1 MAPFVLKFKGNK
13 SFSPF
18 SNLSDSD
25 ALTKTWRVCTK
36 VASHLEQ
43 GQRLE
48 NLSWRL
54 WHLHNLMVETDNAKS
69 KREFKKLSKNMGER
83 LDKDKG
89 RSIEELQAPDFRR
102 NQSTDKLRQ
111 RAEEKEKHLGRTGI
125 KGMTFTFP
133 VDPTTNKTP
142 GATVVTS
149 TSSAPANK
157 RSHQHAR
164 TYAPKDEFDESMEV
178 INSAATG
185 LVIDTN
191 FNNPLDAALTPTSA
205 FIRSSGNTGSATET
219 GDRTHYRGHHDSI
232 SSVTSQMSAFPIS
245 PSSPEVR
252 MPTMTGMSRTSKQPT
267 QKQKRGVEQ
276 QQQNVLRFP
285 SHFENDF
292 TPIALLCPTPSVKQG
307 NTYGEAIG
315 FSGLANSNNHADVFG
330 IARPTFEFAL
340 DELMNNAE
348 CNSDVETSTS
358 GGWNNED
365 GSSNLTNS
373 VSSLSVPTPVSAI
386 SMSSFSGLQ
395 ITPVVVSPALAS
407 TSDAMQGV
415 RSTGR
420 LDVVQDEYDMD
431 GQDMMEET
439 DYMSPMTKSPATLT
453 LLPSKSAPASPAIF
467 AMSPVTNKSGGDIG
481 DDVSLPAP
489 LTLPKG
495 SMLPGPSPTPSPA
508 PAPSHH
514 VIRRRYS
521 TTNAPEGKKG
531 GRQPS
536 ATAPRNARASYGN
549 SAPGGVKSECA
560 NCGANSTPLWRRG
573 LNDELNCNACGLFAK
588 LHKRPRPKSL
598 RGSTGEG
605 GTRHPGWASKGGASD
620 ETGEPVSCYN
630 CATIATPLWRKD
642 EDGKTLCN
650 ACGLYLKLHGERRP
664 SSMKSD
670 VIRKRS
676 RHDSRRGTSSETPSA
691 SPGASRRTS
700 PTPPP
705 VGAVGPSRR
714 DRGRADEISFNI
726 PAEHGHSP
734 NGRPSTSPYAPTSN
748 SFEYNTSSS
757 HSVGGQD
764 NSPVD
769 LMSMNHSM
777 TDSGVDPMLGGMT
790 FSPGATYQETL
801 QYPGPFSLS
810 YFYGGAPPASDATT
824 QGQSESNQQRQS
836 QQQRQQPVNS
846 RQAASSTPTV
856 GQGGSPH
863 NSDVMFG
870 PVANPTAAQID
881 TMSMWDQPFQVPMS
895 TPYSFNYAGNVV
907 QSGTDSQQ
915 DQGLGFV
922 HPPMLPSLP
931 YWTADGAISTKA
943 ETDHEMSFG
952 HN

>member
-1 MAPFVLKFKGNK
+1 
-13 SFSPF
+13 
-18 SNLSDSD
+18 
-25 ALTKTWRVCTK
+25 
-36 VASHLEQ
+36 
-43 GQRLE
+43 
-48 NLSWRL
+48 
-54 WHLHNLMVETDNAKS
+54 MVETDNAKS

-89 RSIEELQAPDFRR
+89 RSIEELQAPDFRPS
-102 NQSTDKLRQ
+102 QSTDKLRQ

-133 VDPTTNKTP
+133 VDPSTNKTP
-142 GATVVTS
+142 GATVVAS
-149 TSSAPANK
+149 SSASAPGNK
-157 RSHQHAR
+157 RLHHHLR
-164 TYAPKDEFDESMEV
+164 TNTPRDEFDESMEV
-178 INSAATG
+178 INNAATG

-191 FNNPLDAALTPTSA
+191 FNNPSDAALTPTSTYVT
-205 FIRSSGNTGSATET
+205 SSSANADPASTT
-219 GDRTHYRGHHDSI
+219 VGDRIHHRGHHNSI
-232 SSVTSQMSAFPIS
+232 SSVTSQMSAFPLS
-245 PSSPEVR
+245 PPSPEAR
-252 MPTMTGMSRTSKQPT
+252 MPRTVRTAKKPAQQQQ
-267 QKQKRGVEQ
+267 QKDQAQ
-276 QQQNVLRFP
+276 QQQNILRFP
-285 SHFENDF
+285 SAFENDF

-315 FSGLANSNNHADVFG
+315 FSGLANSTNHADVFG

-373 VSSLSVPTPVSAI
+373 VSSLSIPTPVSAI

-395 ITPVVVSPALAS
+395 ITPVVAPPASAS
-407 TSDAMQGV
+407 DSMQGV
-415 RSTGR
+415 HSTGGG
-420 LDVVQDEYDMD
+420 LATVHDEYDMD
-431 GQDMMEET
+431 GQEMM
-439 DYMSPMTKSPATLT
+439 DSDFMSCVTKSPAPPLN
-453 LLPSKSAPASPAIF
+453 LPSKSAPASPAIF
-467 AMSPVTNKSGGDIG
+467 AMSPITCKSGGGDIT

-489 LTLPKG
+489 LSLPKG

-650 ACGLYLKLHGERRP
+650 ALKLHGERRP

-676 RHDSRRGTSSETPSA
+676 RHDSRRGTSSSETPSA

-705 VGAVGPSRR
+705 MSAVGPSRR
-714 DRGRADEISFNI
+714 DRGGADDITFSVPPN
-726 PAEHGHSP
+726 HGHSP
-734 NGRPSTSPYAPTSN
+734 NEQASMSPYAQAAH
-748 SFEYNTSSS
+748 SFDYNTSS
-757 HSVGGQD
+757 HGGGGGGGGGTGGTGGQD

-769 LMSMNHSM
+769 LMSMSHAMSDN
-777 TDSGVDPMLGGMT
+777 GVDPMLGGMT

-810 YFYGGAPPASDATT
+810 YFYGGMTPTPDTNNHGPA
-824 QGQSESNQQRQS
+824 ESNTQHQS
-836 QQQRQQPVNS
+836 QHQPQHQSQPQQPQPQPQQQQQHQQQQQKEQPAHRHAHS
-846 RQAASSTPTV
+846 SAAS
-856 GQGGSPH
+856 QGSPEATH
-863 NSDVMFG
+863 LNDTMFG
-870 PVANPTAAQID
+870 PVANPTSAQID

-895 TPYSFNYAGNVV
+895 TPYSFNYAGQVV
-907 QSGTDSQQ
+907 QGTAAQQ

-922 HPPMLPSLP
+922 HPPMLPPLP
-931 YWTADGAISTKA
+931 YWTADTGVATKA

-952 HN
+952 HH